1 MLEPLPQNAPMQ
13 QPQQRAPR
21 SRRFIAL
28 AGLCLAAAAWPA
40 LAQVE
45 PAQPAG
51 TTPAA
56 AEAAPLQPYALE
68 PFFATYEAHYQ
79 GKPAGNASMQLTR
92 NDDGRWRMDLSIVGE
107 RGIAG
112 MTRLKIEQSTVF
124 DEAAGQYR
132 PLSQSTVRKALLFDQ
147 RATGTYDWWKR
158 QARWE
163 GKIKKER
170 QAPLELHDGD
180 MSALLLNLA
189 IMRDARPGA
198 TLHYRL
204 VDVGRARDHVYQVSA
219 EPEIMAVGDMSYDAL
234 RVARTDKPGD
244 ETVLWVASGVPT
256 PIRILQ
262 RKDGEDEI
270 DLRLVEYRGV

>member
-1 MLEPLPQNAPMQ
+1 MLGAQALPEPP
-13 QPQQRAPR
+13 
-21 SRRFIAL
+21 
-28 AGLCLAAAAWPA
+28 
-40 LAQVE
+40 
-45 PAQPAG
+45 QPAAVDAG
-51 TTPAA
+51 VPQ
-56 AEAAPLQPYALE
+56 APVLE

-79 GKPAGNASMQLTR
+79 GKPAGNASMQLVR
-92 NDDGRWRMDLSIVGE
+92 NSDGQWRIDLSIIGD
-107 RGIAG
+107 RGLAG

-124 DEAAGQYR
+124 DTSGGQFR
-132 PLSQSTVRKALLFDQ
+132 PLSQSTVRKALLFDK
-147 RATGTYDWWKR
+147 RATGTYDWTKM
-158 QARWE
+158 QAHWD
-163 GKIKKER
+163 GAIKKDR
-170 QAPLELHDGD
+170 TRPLQLQPGD

-198 TLHYRL
+198 TLQYRL
-204 VDVGRARDHVYQVSA
+204 VDVGRARAHTYQVST

-244 ETVLWVASGVPT
+244 ETVLWVANGVPT